1 MATVI
6 ENDNCR
12 YEVVKVLNPDGQV
25 LNVSIA
31 SGSPATTPPSV
42 SNDAF
47 GRLRVSSPFT
57 LFDSS
62 HRYGDNGL
70 WATSTASSGAAAHNA
85 DEGLMDLSVTTTSG
99 SSVIRES
106 RRVFAYQ
113 PGKSLLVMNTFT
125 FNAGKTG
132 LRQRVGN
139 FNADNGFYVQLDGTA
154 LSFVR
159 RSSVSG
165 TVVNT
170 AVAQADWNVDKLD
183 GSGPSGITI
192 NTSNVQIFWAD
203 FEWLGAGNVRLGF
216 IYNGQFVHCHTFQ
229 HANSIGATYI
239 TTATLPVRYEITNTA
254 TTASNSTL
262 KQICS
267 TVLSEGGYQLSGRGG
282 VISTP
287 ITSPILASSAG
298 TYVPL
303 ISIRLQSTRL
313 DAVAV
318 PTAFSI
324 LGISN
329 TINYSWRLILGG
341 TSSGGTWT
349 AVAGGSPVEFNR
361 TMTGFTGGR
370 VVATGFVSGSV
381 QGNSAIDIPSSNL
394 FKYQLERDGLAGT
407 ATELSLVFAGDSNN
421 ASALAALNWDEVVY

>member
-31 SGSPATTPPSV
+31 SGSPSTTPPSV

-99 SSVIRES
+99 SSVVRES

-165 TVVNT
+165 AVVNT

-287 ITSPILASSAG
+287 IASPILAATAG

-329 TINYSWRLILGG
+329 TINYNWRLILGG

-407 ATELSLVFAGDSNN
+407 ATELTLVFAGDSNN

>member
-31 SGSPATTPPSV
+31 SGSPSTTPPSV

-165 TVVNT
+165 AVVNT

-287 ITSPILASSAG
+287 IASPILAATAG

-329 TINYSWRLILGG
+329 TINYNWRLILGG

-407 ATELSLVFAGDSNN
+407 ATELTLVFAGDSNN

>member
-31 SGSPATTPPSV
+31 SGSPSTTPPSV

-47 GRLRVSSPFT
+47 GRLRVSNPFT

-70 WATSTASSGAAAHNA
+70 WATSTASGGTSTHNA
-85 DEGLMDLSVTTTSG
+85 NQGLIDLAVTTTSG
-99 SSVIRES
+99 SSVIRETK
-106 RRVFAYQ
+106 RVFAYQ

-125 FNAGKTG
+125 FNIGKTG

-139 FNADNGFYVQLDGTA
+139 FNADNGIYVQLNGTQ
-154 LSFVR
+154 LSFVK
-159 RSSVSG
+159 RSLVSG
-165 TVVNT
+165 VVTET
-170 AVAQADWNVDKLD
+170 AVNQADWNVDKLN
-183 GSGPSGITI
+183 GSGPSGIAIATDQ
-192 NTSNVQIFWAD
+192 VQIFWAD

-216 IYNGQFVHCHTFQ
+216 VYNGQFVHCHTFQ
-229 HANSIGATYI
+229 HANIIATTYI

-267 TVLSEGGYQLSGRGG
+267 TVLSEGGYVLRGRGG
-282 VISTP
+282 VINTP
-287 ITSPILASSAG
+287 ITTPIAMTTAG
-298 TYVPL
+298 TFYPL
-303 ISIRLQSTRL
+303 VSIRLLSTRL
-313 DAVAV
+313 DAVVV
-318 PTAFSI
+318 PTAISI
-324 LGISN
+324 LGASN
-329 TINYSWRLILGG
+329 TINYNWRLVLGG
-341 TSSGGTWT
+341 TSTGGTWT

-361 TMTGFTGGR
+361 TITSFTGGT
-370 VVATGFVSGSV
+370 VIATGFVSGSV
-381 QGNSAIDIPSSNL
+381 QGNSPVDLSREDL

-407 ATELSLVFAGDSNN
+407 ATELTLIAAGSGNN
-421 ASALAALNWDEVVY
+421 ADAYAAMNWDEVVY